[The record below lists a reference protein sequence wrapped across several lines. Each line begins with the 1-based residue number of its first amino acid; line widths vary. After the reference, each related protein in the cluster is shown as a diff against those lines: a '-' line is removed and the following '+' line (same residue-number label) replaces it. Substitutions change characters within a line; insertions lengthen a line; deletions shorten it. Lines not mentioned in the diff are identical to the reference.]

1 MRLFRPI
8 FKVAL
13 SAVACYLISH
23 TAQAQLSL
31 GLKGGVNF
39 STMNAQN
46 SSISNFDDR
55 IAPNFA
61 VVFNYRLGP
70 AFSIQAEPGFSSRGA
85 TVRPNQPEPG
95 IIITPGSPYQR
106 TLKGVVKVNYFE
118 LPIVAQYRPHLTEKL
133 EAIISAGPEVRFR
146 TGPQKLETT
155 TATYVSGEKKSEVT
169 ITQSYSG
176 NDAVSTFDAGFTAG
190 AGVAYPIGRLKVFL
204 EGRYHLGLY
213 NLASDNNNRGD
224 DAVKIHN
231 RGASVF
237 VGVTVPI
244 LK

>member
-46 SSISNFDDR
+46 GSISNFDDR

-85 TVRPNQPEPG
+85 TVRPNQPESG

-176 NDAVSTFDAGFTAG
+176 NDAVSTFDAGFTVG
-190 AGVAYPIGRLKVFL
+190 AGVAYPTGRLKVFL

>member
-1 MRLFRPI
+1 MRLSRPI

-118 LPIVAQYRPHLTEKL
+118 LPIVAQYRPRLTERL

>member
-1 MRLFRPI
+1 MRSFRQI
-8 FKVAL
+8 LKVAL
-13 SAVACYLISH
+13 SAAACCLISH

-46 SSISNFDDR
+46 SNISNFEDR

-95 IIITPGSPYQR
+95 IIITPGSLYQR
-106 TLKGVVKVNYFE
+106 TMKGVVKVNYFE

-133 EAIISAGPEVRFR
+133 EAIISAGPEIRFR

-155 TATYVSGEKKSEVT
+155 TATYVSGEQKSVVT
-169 ITQSYSG
+169 TTKSYSG
-176 NDAVSTFDAGFTAG
+176 NDAVSTFDAGLTAG
-190 AGVAYPIGRLKVFL
+190 AGVAYPIGRIKIFL

-213 NLASDNNNRGD
+213 NLASNTDDNRS

-231 RGASVF
+231 RGASAVL
-237 VGVTVPI
+237 GVTVPI
-244 LK
+244 FK

>member
-1 MRLFRPI
+1 MRLSRPI

-118 LPIVAQYRPHLTEKL
+118 LPIVAQYRPRLTEKL